1 MAAGISGCS
10 DIVVIKINAKRKI
23 RVEKIELESIM
34 SGTTIGYLS
43 ALIFFAIM
51 KKIMVTVRR
60 AGTFYSNIIS

>member
-51 KKIMVTVRR
+51 KKSWLLS
-60 AGTFYSNIIS
+60 AGQVHSIQI